1 MLAQLHAVA
10 STFALKLSVWTM
22 QKKRCPDGNDDDKVW
37 RIIFEWCYLAHDTP
51 IQKAHARACA
61 SLHDTLLQTNP
72 DSYCFQWYK
81 ALLFICKAKV
91 RPLINMFCSETCSTH
106 AVGFVIHLRGSSFH
120 VFPDL

>member
-10 STFALKLSVWTM
+10 WTFALKLSVWTM

-37 RIIFEWCYLAHDTP
+37 RIIFEWCYLAQDTP
-51 IQKAHARACA
+51 IQKARARACA

-81 ALLFICKAKV
+81 ALLFIC
-91 RPLINMFCSETCSTH
+91 T
-106 AVGFVIHLRGSSFH
+106 AVLRMSFYAFFKGMQVSCASH
-120 VFPDL
+120 VPMKCQP